1 MKCILTLRVRIPFDQ
16 NAQAMAHRGLG
27 VDLPFRYDGH
37 EWRIVRERLVRD
49 DRGPAAILALRRV
62 ADVVTA

>member
-1 MKCILTLRVRIPFDQ
+1 MKRIITCTVRVPFDQ
-16 NAQAMAHRGLG
+16 FVQATAHRGLG

-37 EWRIVRERLVRD
+37 EWRIVRERLVHD